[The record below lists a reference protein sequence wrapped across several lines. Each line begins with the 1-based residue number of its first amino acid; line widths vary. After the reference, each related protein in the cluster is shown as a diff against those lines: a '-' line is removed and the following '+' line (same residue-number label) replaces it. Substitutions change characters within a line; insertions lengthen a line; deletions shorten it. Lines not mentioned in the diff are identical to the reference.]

1 MEGVMMRGQRYM
13 AVAVRAPS
21 SEIVLRSEELPKRL
35 YQGPLTRIPFL
46 RGSIVLWDTLGL
58 GMRAL
63 MFSADVAMGEE
74 DVKLSKPI
82 AWTTAAIGI
91 ILGVGLFF
99 VLPVVLTAF
108 VHDRLGSSL
117 VANVA
122 EGVLR
127 IAMLVGYVWAI
138 GFFPD
143 IGRVY
148 MYHGAEHKAINAL
161 EGGARLTIPDMLP
174 YSIRHPRCGTN
185 FLLIVGLLAIAV
197 FAPLGRP
204 DSWLVLVGSRIVL
217 IPVIAGIAYEA
228 IKWGAVH
235 IEHPAVRSLMAPG
248 LALQGITTREPDAS
262 QVEVAAT
269 ALREVLRL
277 ERPELLDEGQREA
290 VPEPIA

>member
-1 MEGVMMRGQRYM
+1 MMRGQRYM

-21 SEIVLRSEELPKRL
+21 SEIVVRSEELPRRL
-35 YQGPLTRIPFL
+35 YQGPIARIPFL
-46 RGSIVLWDTLGL
+46 RGSILLWDTLGL

-74 DVKLSKPI
+74 DVKLSKPV
-82 AWTTAAIGI
+82 AWSTAALGI

-108 VHDRLGSSL
+108 VHERVDSSL
-117 VANVA
+117 FANVL
-122 EGVLR
+122 EGVVR

-143 IGRVY
+143 IARVY

-161 EGGARLTIPDMLP
+161 EAGARLNVADMLR
-174 YSIRHPRCGTN
+174 YSIKHPRCGTN
-185 FLLIVGLLAIAV
+185 FLLIVGLLSIVV

-204 DSWLVLVGSRIVL
+204 ESWLVLIGSRIVL

-228 IKWGAVH
+228 IKWGAAH
-235 IEHPAVRSLMAPG
+235 IEHPAVKGLMAPG
-248 LALQGITTREPDAS
+248 LALQGLTTREPDSS

-277 ERPELLDEGQREA
+277 ERPDLLAEVAPEA